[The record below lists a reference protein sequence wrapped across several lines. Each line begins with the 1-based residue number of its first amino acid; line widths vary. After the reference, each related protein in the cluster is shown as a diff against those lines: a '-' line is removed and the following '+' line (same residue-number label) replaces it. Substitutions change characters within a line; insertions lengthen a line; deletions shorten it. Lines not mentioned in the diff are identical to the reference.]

1 MPAESDADVRLEIG
15 HVLFINIVG
24 YSKLL
29 IDDQRELRQ
38 MLNQVVKETE
48 QSRSDRLDSE
58 STR

>member
-1 MPAESDADVRLEIG
+1 
-15 HVLFINIVG
+15 
-24 YSKLL
+24 LL